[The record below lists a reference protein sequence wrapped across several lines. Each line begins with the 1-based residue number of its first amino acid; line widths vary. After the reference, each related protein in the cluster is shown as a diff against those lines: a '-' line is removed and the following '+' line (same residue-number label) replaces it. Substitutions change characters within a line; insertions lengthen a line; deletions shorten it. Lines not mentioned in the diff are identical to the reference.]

1 MAINRDGDDDIDP
14 NSRLDRVENE
24 HFAGE
29 ALRLVEEA
37 EQEGILLR
45 ILGSIAYRIHS
56 PGHLHLF
63 VEMARALTDVDF
75 AADRSQARLIVPFLE
90 KRGYVQDKGITVA
103 SEGSRYCFWRDS
115 IGLNVDVFMDELF
128 FCHRIPFKGR
138 LELDSPTITTTDLL
152 LEKMQIVEINL
163 KDIKDTIVLLLEHP
177 IAADGRDRETI
188 DGSYIAELLSREWGF
203 HHTMTTNLEKVLS
216 YAEHFDPIDAAQR
229 GVLRDRVTELNTI
242 VDARPKPVSWKLRAK
257 VGTKVRW
264 YQEVAGKDSVY

>member
-1 MAINRDGDDDIDP
+1 MDSK
-14 NSRLDRVENE
+14 SRPDRVENE
-24 HFAGE
+24 HFAAE

-56 PGHLHLF
+56 PRHLHLF
-63 VEMARALTDVDF
+63 AEMARALTDVDF

-90 KRGYVQDKGITVA
+90 ERGYVQDKGITVA
-103 SEGSRYCFWRDS
+103 SEGSRYCFWRES
-115 IGLNVDVFMDELF
+115 IGLNVDVFMDELY
-128 FCHRIPFKGR
+128 FCHRIPFRGR

-177 IAADGRDRETI
+177 IAASGRDREKI
-188 DGSYIAELLSREWGF
+188 DASHVAALLSQEWGF
-203 HHTMTTNLEKVLS
+203 YHTVNTNLEKVLS
-216 YAEHFDPIDAAQR
+216 YAEHFDPIDEGQR
-229 GVLRDRVTELNTI
+229 GLLRERVKELQTI
-242 VDARPKPVSWKLRAK
+242 VDAKPKPVSWKLRAR

>member
-1 MAINRDGDDDIDP
+1 MAIDREGNDNVDTS
-14 NSRLDRVENE
+14 SRLDRVENE

-37 EQEGILLR
+37 AQEGILLR

-56 PGHLHLF
+56 PSHLHLF

-90 KRGYVQDKGITVA
+90 MRGYVQDKGITVA
-103 SEGSRYCFWRDS
+103 SEGGRYCFWRDS

-138 LELDSPTITTTDLL
+138 LGLDSPTISTTDLL

-188 DGSYIAELLSREWGF
+188 DGSYIADLLSGEWGF
-203 HHTMTTNLEKVLS
+203 YHTMTTNLDKVLS

-229 GVLRDRVTELNTI
+229 GVLRDRVSELNAI

>member
-1 MAINRDGDDDIDP
+1 MASNRDGDDDIDP

-138 LELDSPTITTTDLL
+138 LGLDSPTITTTDLL

-203 HHTMTTNLEKVLS
+203 YHTMTTNLEKVLS

-229 GVLRDRVTELNTI
+229 SVLRDRVSELNMI

>member
-1 MAINRDGDDDIDP
+1 MAIDGGGHGEMDP
-14 NSRLDRVENE
+14 NSEPDRVENE
-24 HFAGE
+24 HFAAE
-29 ALRLVEEA
+29 ALRLVREA

-63 VEMARALTDVDF
+63 AEMARALTDVDF
-75 AADRSQARLIVPFLE
+75 AANRTQARLIVPFLE
-90 KRGYVQDKGITVA
+90 KRGFVQDKGVTVA
-103 SEGSRYCFWRDS
+103 SEGSRYCFWRDD

-138 LELDSPTITTTDLL
+138 LELDGPTITTTDLL

-188 DGSYIAELLSREWGF
+188 DSSHVAKLLSGEWGF
-203 HHTMTTNLEKVLS
+203 YYTVTTNLEKVLS
-216 YAEHFDPIDAAQR
+216 YAEHFDAVHDAQR
-229 GVLRDRVTELNTI
+229 GVLRDRVAELKTI
-242 VDARPKPVSWKLRAK
+242 IDAHPKPVSWKLRAK

-264 YQEVAGKDSVY
+264 YQEVAGKASVY